1 MTGRP
6 GVWCMSMMRVIH
18 AVTGAAV
25 WAAMTLA
32 GAACSTSAERP
43 DTLDIATTTSVVNSG
58 LLSVLLPRFERA
70 AHITVRVHA
79 AGSGRAL
86 EMLNDQII
94 ELVISHAPQ
103 AEARMLA
110 AHPEWQYRKIAT
122 NDFVVV
128 GPPGDPADVRT
139 AVDAT
144 SAFARIATARTQFL
158 SRGDGSG
165 THEREVELWRQAR
178 TQPDPSRLLVS
189 GSGMAA
195 TLRQAAAQGAYTLSD
210 AATFRQLQD
219 RLTLQVLFEGDPQL
233 VNSYA
238 VVFPPQSTT
247 AARFAEWLAR
257 GNGRRHLAEYRV
269 RGSEAFR
276 AWPDNCPGDHPW
288 ATPCGAP

>member
-1 MTGRP
+1 
-6 GVWCMSMMRVIH
+6 
-18 AVTGAAV
+18 
-25 WAAMTLA
+25 
-32 GAACSTSAERP
+32 
-43 DTLDIATTTSVVNSG
+43 
-58 LLSVLLPRFERA
+58 LPLFERDA
-70 AHITVRVHA
+70 RITVRVHA

-128 GPPGDPADVRT
+128 GPPGDPAEVRT
-139 AVDAT
+139 AADAT

-165 THEREVELWRQAR
+165 THEREVELWRLAR
-178 TQPDPSRLLVS
+178 TPPDPSRLLVS

-195 TLRQAAAQGAYTLSD
+195 TLRQASAQGAYTLSD
-210 AATFRQLQD
+210 KATFKQLQD
-219 RLTLQVLFEGDPQL
+219 RLTLHVLFEGDPQL

-269 RGSEAFR
+269 RGAEAFR